1 MATLGAMKARIAR
14 ETTRDDL
21 LDNGAIAEEIT
32 SAINFYRAERF
43 WFNEKRTQ
51 LLFNTVVGQTDYGA
65 ATAADIAH
73 ILRIDYVTASWP
85 GDGAITVG
93 YCSPLDMEI
102 LLSNPPLSA
111 ARPYRY
117 SYYEQTLRLYPEPD
131 RIYPVRVA
139 GVFRVNPPATDVEAG
154 NPWMTEAEELIRSRA
169 KRNLY
174 MNSMIGTEASQ
185 GTAMRALEEEALNRL
200 KRETSSRTQVRHI
213 RPTYL

>member
-51 LLFNTVVGQTDYGA
+51 LVFNTVVGQTDYGA

-85 GDGAITVG
+85 GDGAITIG

-174 MNSMIGTEASQ
+174 MNSMIGTEAAQ
-185 GTAMRALEEEALNRL
+185 GTAMRALEEEALSRL

-213 RPTYL
+213 RPACL

>member
-51 LLFNTVVGQTDYGA
+51 LVFNTVVGQTDYGA

-154 NPWMTEAEELIRSRA
+154 NPWMTEAEELIRARA

-174 MNSMIGTEASQ
+174 MNSMIGTEAVQ
-185 GTAMRALEEEALNRL
+185 GTAMRALEEEAFDRL

-213 RPTYL
+213 RPSCL

>member
-174 MNSMIGTEASQ
+174 MNSMLGTEATQ
-185 GTAMRALEEEALNRL
+185 VAAMKALEDEALSRL
-200 KRETSSRTQVRHI
+200 KRETSSRTQVKFL
-213 RPTYL
+213 RPTCL

>member
-185 GTAMRALEEEALNRL
+185 GTAMRALEEEAFNRL

>member
-51 LLFNTVVGQTDYGA
+51 LVFNTVVGQTDYGA

-174 MNSMIGTEASQ
+174 MNSMIGTEAAQ
-185 GTAMRALEEEALNRL
+185 GTAMRALEEEALSRL

-213 RPTYL
+213 RPACL

>member
-51 LLFNTVVGQTDYGA
+51 LVFNTVVGQTDYGA

-139 GVFRVNPPATDVEAG
+139 GVF
-154 NPWMTEAEELIRSRA
+154 SRQ
-169 KRNLY
+169 
-174 MNSMIGTEASQ
+174 STCDGC
-185 GTAMRALEEEALNRL
+185 
-200 KRETSSRTQVRHI
+200 
-213 RPTYL
+213 

>member
-51 LLFNTVVGQTDYGA
+51 LVFNTVVGQTDYGT

-174 MNSMIGTEASQ
+174 MNSMIGTEAAQ
-185 GTAMRALEEEALNRL
+185 GTAMRALEEEALSRL

-213 RPTYL
+213 RPACL